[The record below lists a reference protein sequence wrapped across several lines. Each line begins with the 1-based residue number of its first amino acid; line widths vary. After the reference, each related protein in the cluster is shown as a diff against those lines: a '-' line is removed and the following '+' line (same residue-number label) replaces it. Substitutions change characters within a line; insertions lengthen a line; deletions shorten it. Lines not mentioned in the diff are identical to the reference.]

1 MGAFLQKFDAS
12 AFAKDTILVF
22 TSDHATYPGRDF
34 TELFGEYDYFV
45 GETKLITEAFGDLFS
60 KLKKRGFRDTY
71 YFLSVAYEAY
81 THDVFREI
89 TQKQP

>member
-1 MGAFLQKFDAS
+1 MS
-12 AFAKDTILVF
+12 
-22 TSDHATYPGRDF
+22 
-34 TELFGEYDYFV
+34 ENEEYLE
-45 GETKLITEAFGDLFS
+45 ETKLITEAFGDLFS

-81 THDVFREI
+81 THDVFKEI

>member
-1 MGAFLQKFDAS
+1 MS
-12 AFAKDTILVF
+12 
-22 TSDHATYPGRDF
+22 
-34 TELFGEYDYFV
+34 ENEEYLE
-45 GETKLITEAFGDLFS
+45 ETKSITEAFGDLFS